1 MTTYLQLF
9 LSFLKIGFTSFSG
22 LSMIP
27 VIRQETVRYGWM
39 TDEELVDLIA
49 IAEAT
54 PRPLA
59 LNSATFAGMRAA
71 GIPGAVLAGL
81 GVLAPSPT
89 VAVFAA
95 ACFEK
100 FRRSR
105 IMNDLLLGIR
115 PGSIG
120 LMLGL
125 TLTLARICYLRDG
138 SIKRSHST
146 SISTADRKIA
156 SMPKEHIPVSL
167 TRMCSMLF
175 SILSKN
181 ARRLS
186 PEQLPKIS
194 IRLQAAFSVLS
205 AALSIGAES
214 CQAP

>member
-22 LSMIP
+22 LSMIL

-81 GVLAPSPT
+81 GVLAPSLT

-167 TRMCSMLF
+167 TSMCSMLF
-175 SILSKN
+175 SSLSKN

-205 AALSIGAES
+205 AALSIGEGV
-214 CQAP
+214 CRVL